1 MNVKAGLLTM
11 KPTIYDVAREAGVSI
26 ATVSKVL
33 NKSGRISDKTREK
46 VGRVMEELN
55 YQPSLVASALTSRR
69 TGTIGLVIP
78 DIANPFFAET
88 ARGIEDYAQEQGS
101 DLIVCSTDRDDEKA
115 ARYISLLLR
124 KRVDGLIIASH
135 TGKTDMIRRLL
146 ADHVPL
152 VLFSADI
159 RMMEGNS
166 VTVDD
171 YKGGYQATEYLLSL
185 GHRRLGI
192 ISDNLPG
199 SKLRAEGFLDA
210 LKDAGVPFDNPANLT
225 HTSATLENGRKA
237 AAVMLGQAEE
247 QRPTAIF
254 ACNDLLAIG
263 VLKEARGAGLSIPRD
278 LSVVGFDNTMLAEIC
293 HPSLTSIA
301 QPLREMTE
309 QAMILLNES
318 IDNPDSP
325 KRKIMLMPELVVRH
339 STGPAP
345 H

>member
-1 MNVKAGLLTM
+1 M
-11 KPTIYDVAREAGVSI
+11 KPTIYDIAREAGVSI

-33 NKSGRISDKTREK
+33 NNSGRISDKTREK
-46 VGRVMEELN
+46 VGRIMKELN

-69 TGTIGLVIP
+69 TGTIGLMIP

-88 ARGIEDYAQEQGS
+88 ARAIEDYAQEQGS
-101 DLIVCSTDRDDEKA
+101 DLIVCSTDRSDEKA
-115 ARYISLLLR
+115 ARYISLLQR

-135 TGKTDMIRRLL
+135 TGNPDLIRRLL
-146 ADHVPL
+146 SDQVPV

-159 RMMEGNS
+159 RALECSS

-185 GHRRLGI
+185 GHRRIGI

-199 SKLRAEGFLDA
+199 SKLRVEGFQDA
-210 LKDAGVPFDNPANLT
+210 LKAAGVECDDPAHIM

-237 AAVMLGQAEE
+237 AAAMLGQERG

-263 VLKEARGAGLSIPRD
+263 VMKEARSRGLSIPSD
-278 LSVVGFDNTMLAEIC
+278 LSVVGFDNTMLADIC
-293 HPSLTSIA
+293 HPTLTSIA

-309 QAMILLNES
+309 QAMLLLNES
-318 IDNPDSP
+318 MDNPDNLR
-325 KRKIMLMPELVVRH
+325 RKIMLMPELVIRH
-339 STGPAP
+339 STGPASI
-345 H
+345 

>member
-1 MNVKAGLLTM
+1 MM

-33 NKSGRISDKTREK
+33 NNNGRISDKTREK
-46 VGRVMEELN
+46 VQQIMEELN

-69 TGTIGLVIP
+69 TGTIGLMIP
-78 DIANPFFAET
+78 DIANPFFAEA

-101 DLIVCSTDRDDEKA
+101 DLIVCSTDRSDEKA
-115 ARYISLLLR
+115 ERYISLLLR

-135 TGKTDMIRRLL
+135 IGEPDMIRRLL
-146 ADHVPL
+146 ADRVPL
-152 VLFSADI
+152 VLFSADL
-159 RMMEGNS
+159 RMIESHS

-199 SKLRAEGFLDA
+199 SRLRAEGFQDA
-210 LKDAGVPFDNPANLT
+210 LKAAGIPFDNPANIT
-225 HTSATLENGRKA
+225 HTSATLENGRIA
-237 AAVMLGQAEE
+237 AAAMLSQAEE

-263 VLKEARGAGLSIPRD
+263 VLKEARSAGLSIPRD
-278 LSVVGFDNTMLAEIC
+278 LSVIGFDNTMLAEIC
-293 HPSLTSIA
+293 HPALTSIA
-301 QPLREMTE
+301 QPLREMTD
-309 QAMILLNES
+309 QAMVLLNES

-325 KRKIMLMPELVVRH
+325 KRKIMLMPELVIRH

-345 H
+345 G

>member
-1 MNVKAGLLTM
+1 M

-33 NKSGRISDKTREK
+33 NNNGRISDKTREK
-46 VGRVMEELN
+46 VSRVMEELN

-69 TGTIGLVIP
+69 TGTIGLMIP

-88 ARGIEDYAQEQGS
+88 ARGIEDYAQQQGS

-115 ARYISLLLR
+115 ARYTSLLLR

-135 TGKTDMIRRLL
+135 TGQTEMIRRLL
-146 ADHVPL
+146 ADRVPL

-159 RMMEGNS
+159 RSLESSS

-185 GHRRLGI
+185 GHRRLGV

-199 SKLRAEGFLDA
+199 SKLRVEGFLDA
-210 LKDAGVPFDNPANLT
+210 LKDAGLPFDNPANLT

-237 AAVMLGQAEE
+237 AAAMLGQAEDL
-247 QRPTAIF
+247 RPTAVF

-263 VLKEARGAGLSIPRD
+263 VLKEARSAGLSIPRD

-293 HPSLTSIA
+293 HPTLTSIA

-318 IDNPDSP
+318 IDNPAAP
-325 KRKIMLMPELVVRH
+325 RRKIMLMPELVIRH
-339 STGPAP
+339 STGPVP
-345 H
+345 D

>member
-1 MNVKAGLLTM
+1 MNAKAGLLTM

-46 VGRVMEELN
+46 VNRIMEELN
-55 YQPSLVASALTSRR
+55 YRPSLVASALTSRR
-69 TGTIGLVIP
+69 TGTIGLMIP
-78 DIANPFFAET
+78 DIANPFFAEA
-88 ARGIEDYAQEQGS
+88 ARSIEDYAQEQGS
-101 DLIVCSTDRDDEKA
+101 DLIVCSTDRSDEKA
-115 ARYISLLLR
+115 DRYISLLLR

-135 TGKTDMIRRLL
+135 TGSTDMIRHLL
-146 ADHVPL
+146 ADQVPL

-159 RMMEGNS
+159 RIIESNS

-210 LKDAGVPFDNPANLT
+210 LKAAGVPFDNPANII

-237 AAVMLGQAEE
+237 AAAMLSQAED
-247 QRPTAIF
+247 RPTAIF

-263 VLKEARGAGLSIPRD
+263 VMKEARSAGLSIPLD

-293 HPSLTSIA
+293 HPTLTSIA

-318 IDNPDSP
+318 IVNPSSP
-325 KRKIMLMPELVVRH
+325 KRKIMLMPELIVRH

-345 H
+345 L

>member
-1 MNVKAGLLTM
+1 M

-33 NKSGRISDKTREK
+33 NKNGRISDKTREK
-46 VGRVMEELN
+46 VHRIMEELN

-69 TGTIGLVIP
+69 TGTIGLMIP
-78 DIANPFFAET
+78 DISNPFFAEA

-124 KRVDGLIIASH
+124 KRVDGIIIASH
-135 TGKTDMIRRLL
+135 TGNPDMVRRLL

-159 RMMEGNS
+159 RMMESNS

-199 SKLRAEGFLDA
+199 SKLRVEGFMDA
-210 LKDAGVPFDNPANLT
+210 LKAAGVGFDNPANLT

-237 AAVMLGQAEE
+237 AAAMLVQAQED
-247 QRPTAIF
+247 RPTAIF

-263 VLKEARGAGLSIPRD
+263 ILKEARSAGLSIPRD

-293 HPSLTSIA
+293 HPTLTSIA

-325 KRKIMLMPELVVRH
+325 KRKIMLMPELIVRH

-345 H
+345 N